1 MTGAQPLIYNCFIIR
16 PCSPDNNGVC
26 GVFLIMWHFFALVI
40 KDFRFPLIALK
51 IMTASALASSARS
64 LDVSLLDCITNSL
77 SVSLESREDG
87 HKCPDVTS
95 GCFSCP
101 LLARWFTAVTFKK
114 DSRGV
119 YQRVLSLYMSIYLS
133 IRLFPLSVRLKN
145 LNIFHC
151 CSLGL
156 IRETFTPF

>member
-95 GCFSCP
+95 GWLQLSSFGP
-101 LLARWFTAVTFKK
+101 LVHSSDFE
-114 DSRGV
+114 D
-119 YQRVLSLYMSIYLS
+119 
-133 IRLFPLSVRLKN
+133 
-145 LNIFHC
+145 
-151 CSLGL
+151 
-156 IRETFTPF
+156 

>member
-77 SVSLESREDG
+77 SVSLESREDWPQMPRRHFWMASAVLFWPAG
-87 HKCPDVTS
+87 S
-95 GCFSCP
+95 QQW
-101 LLARWFTAVTFKK
+101 LLRKIK
-114 DSRGV
+114 GV
-119 YQRVLSLYMSIYLS
+119 FIKGIYLS
-133 IRLFPLSVRLKN
+133 LFLSVYPSVRPSYKSKYIPN
-145 LNIFHC
+145 LYYHF
-151 CSLGL
+151 
-156 IRETFTPF
+156 

>member
-40 KDFRFPLIALK
+40 KDFRFPLIAQK

-87 HKCPDVTS
+87 HKCPDVSS
-95 GCFSCP
+95 GFSCP
-101 LLARWFTAVTFKK
+101 LLALWFTAVTFKK
-114 DSRGV
+114 DSGGV
-119 YQRVLSLYMSIYLS
+119 YQRDLLCIYNLSFYYSIIL
-133 IRLFPLSVRLKN
+133 
-145 LNIFHC
+145 
-151 CSLGL
+151 
-156 IRETFTPF
+156 

>member
-40 KDFRFPLIALK
+40 KDFRFPLIAQK

-95 GCFSCP
+95 GWLQLSSFGP
-101 LLARWFTAVTFKK
+101 LVRSSDFQERFW
-114 DSRGV
+114 GV
-119 YQRVLSLYMSIYLS
+119 YQRDPSLC
-133 IRLFPLSVRLKN
+133 LSVRPSSKSKYIPLI
-145 LNIFHC
+145 LT
-151 CSLGL
+151 GL